1 MFPAQALVSHLLTGA
16 YVHPQ
21 AHCLV
26 ASSPGQS
33 LLVKLFS
40 QSKLPQVA
48 VELVSKC
55 GTSQFIFHKSQTL
68 TQPLSSWKA
77 WLLHAARNRK
87 VSNPIPTTGRNVH
100 WGGQAEIAHSNTIC
114 SSVHTYTLRL
124 DSVPPCFLF
133 LLLYHS
139 HRNVFYF
146 WPSSAHS
153 ASRLHFSSFWF
164 LFFVGF
170 LFVILKSLFIHSTV
184 VVSTQNILTRIHRL
198 RIANYTSQE
207 SLAGMAAGH
216 HPMWPSNEKCNT
228 VTNHLFQCS

>member
-1 MFPAQALVSHLLTGA
+1 MSPAQALVSHLLTGA

-21 AHCLV
+21 VHCLV

-55 GTSQFIFHKSQTL
+55 GTSQIIFYKSQTL

-87 VSNPIPTTGRNVH
+87 ISNPIPTTGRNVH

-133 LLLYHS
+133 LLLYPHTEMCS
-139 HRNVFYF
+139 ISDPPLHTVRAVCI
-146 WPSSAHS
+146 S
-153 ASRLHFSSFWF
+153 LHFVFCFLWVFFLSSWN
-164 LFFVGF
+164 LSSS
-170 LFVILKSLFIHSTV
+170 ILL
-184 VVSTQNILTRIHRL
+184 
-198 RIANYTSQE
+198 
-207 SLAGMAAGH
+207 
-216 HPMWPSNEKCNT
+216 W
-228 VTNHLFQCS
+228 